1 MHFLGEWN
9 PTLDMVKFL
18 DKDAFARKSEF
29 NFPALVKLPN
39 LINTN
44 LNQTLPIENYI
55 RWPNIV

>member
-1 MHFLGEWN
+1 M
-9 PTLDMVKFL
+9 DMVKFL